1 MKGKTMFKSKNR
13 GPRIAGALAAAAA
26 VVVMTGCASADPT
39 DNATQA
45 TDAPATTEVTKVV
58 VGSFAFPESEI
69 LGNIYAIALENA
81 GFEIETKFN
90 LGPRQTTVP
99 ALEDGSIDLMPEYN
113 GNLLFFYDVDSA
125 ARSTE
130 EVDAELASKVPAGFQ
145 VLNSSSAEDKDAY
158 VVTQA
163 MADEFGLVTIGD
175 LAKIEPFS
183 LGSNPQFGE
192 LPYGIPGLASVYG
205 VTDVT
210 FVPIEDFGGPD
221 TVKALVDNAVQ
232 VADIYTTSPALV
244 EENLFVLG
252 DPENLIAAQNV
263 IPLLNSN
270 IYSDELAAVLNEISA
285 ALTTEDL
292 IALRTRVE
300 GDEKAQASTAAQEWL
315 EAEGLLN

>member
-1 MKGKTMFKSKNR
+1 MKGKDMFKAKNR
-13 GPRIAGALAAAAA
+13 GPRIAGAIAAAAA
-26 VVVMTGCASADPT
+26 LVVMTGCASADPT
-39 DNATQA
+39 EEATQA
-45 TDAPATTEVTKVV
+45 TDDVTTVEATKVV

-81 GFEIETKFN
+81 GFEVETKFN

-113 GNLLFFYDVDSA
+113 GNLLFFYDTENT

-130 EVDAELASKVPAGFQ
+130 EVDAELATKVPAGFQ

-163 MADEFGLVTIGD
+163 MAEEFGLVTIGD

-183 LGSNPQFGE
+183 LGASPQFAE
-192 LPYGIPGLASVYG
+192 LLYGLPGLASFYG

-232 VADIYTTSPALV
+232 VADIYTTSPDLV
-244 EENLFVLG
+244 AKKLRVLD
-252 DPENLIAAQNV
+252 DPENLIAAQNIV
-263 IPLLNSN
+263 PLLNSD
-270 IYSDELAAVLNEISA
+270 IYSDELAAVLNAISA